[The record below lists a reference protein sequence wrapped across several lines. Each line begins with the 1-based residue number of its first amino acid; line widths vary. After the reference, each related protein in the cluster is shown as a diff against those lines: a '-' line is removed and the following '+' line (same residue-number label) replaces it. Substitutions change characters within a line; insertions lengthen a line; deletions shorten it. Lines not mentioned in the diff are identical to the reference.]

1 MSEQTNSKPE
11 EKKDVRDLTPE
22 KDAKGGGRKHHRGSK
37 TKVKEGGVNEGGW
50 DY

>member
-22 KDAKGGGRKHHRGSK
+22 KDAKGGGRKHHQQRK
-37 TKVKEGGVNEGGW
+37 PKVNEGGW